1 LGKKGGQELGL
12 GLGLGLVKNDK
23 VLITQPKIIQAE
35 IPDDMHN

>member
-1 LGKKGGQELGL
+1 LGKKGGQEL